1 MEHFR
6 GAAFL
11 LGWVYRHENQFYWIL
26 EGEYPS
32 TSFAGPPPL
41 SEEAYSAPLK
51 GELAAVR
58 LTEGLSV
65 ILLKINFHA
74 FQEGLSKKLTP
85 PASAGAVPSRSR

>member
-6 GAAFL
+6 STAFL

-51 GELAAVR
+51 G
-58 LTEGLSV
+58 
-65 ILLKINFHA
+65 H
-74 FQEGLSKKLTP
+74 P
-85 PASAGAVPSRSR
+85 